1 MVALTLAFLIMM
13 GKLITKI
20 TAQQRNPNRVN
31 IFLDGEYAFSLDRL
45 NAAWLTKGR
54 QLSDPEIEQL
64 LTKEEFTS
72 AMGKALRYLGYR
84 ARSRQEMERY
94 LQGKGYQE
102 DLIRSVL
109 QRLEADRL
117 LDDSEFASQWID
129 NRQCFRPRSQ
139 RLMKLELRQ
148 KGLNEQV
155 IDAAFEK
162 ADLEELDLA
171 LSAGRKLVGRYQ
183 NLEKQDFRRKLA
195 GALQRRGFSYDTVNE
210 CLSQLEQELSKPE
223 GVEN

>member
-183 NLEKQDFRRKLA
+183 KLEKQEFRRKLA
-195 GALQRRGFSYDTVNE
+195 GALQRRGFSYDTVKE
-210 CLSQLEQELSKPE
+210 SLSQLEQELSKPE

>member
-1 MVALTLAFLIMM
+1 MM
-13 GKLITKI
+13 GKRITKI
-20 TAQQRNPNRVN
+20 TAQKRNPNRVN
-31 IFLDGEYAFSLDRL
+31 IFLDGEFAFSLDRL

-54 QLSDPEIEQL
+54 QLSESEIEQL

-72 AMGKALRYLGYR
+72 ALGKALRFLGYR
-84 ARSRQEMERY
+84 ARSHQEMECH

-102 DLIRSVL
+102 GLIRTVL
-109 QRLEADRL
+109 QRLEADQL
-117 LDDSEFASQWID
+117 LDDSEFAVQWID

-148 KGLNEQV
+148 KGLDERV

-171 LSAGRKLVGRYQ
+171 LSAGRKLLGRYQ
-183 NLEKQDFRRKLA
+183 NLEKQEFRRKLA
-195 GALQRRGFSYDTVNE
+195 GALQRRGFSYDTVKE
-210 CLSQLEQELSKPE
+210 CLAQLEQELSKPE

>member
-1 MVALTLAFLIMM
+1 
-13 GKLITKI
+13 
-20 TAQQRNPNRVN
+20 
-31 IFLDGEYAFSLDRL
+31 
-45 NAAWLTKGR
+45 
-54 QLSDPEIEQL
+54 
-64 LTKEEFTS
+64 
-72 AMGKALRYLGYR
+72 
-84 ARSRQEMERY
+84 MERY

-195 GALQRRGFSYDTVNE
+195 GALQRRGGFSYDTVKE